1 MKTEIRAKGIN
12 QPQDFQEHVE
22 RRVALELSRFSGKL
36 SEIIVW
42 LEDVN
47 GPKGGVDKHCRV
59 KVSGPGVGPIV
70 AEGRDADMTSAISR
84 AIATAGRAA
93 SRSLRRV
100 KSRDLLA
107 SRSLDTE
114 Q

>member
-1 MKTEIRAKGIN
+1 MKTEIRAKNIQ

-22 RRVALELSRFSGKL
+22 RRVALELSRFSGRL
-36 SEIIVW
+36 SGVTVW

-70 AEGRDADMTSAISR
+70 AEGRDTDMKSALNR
-84 AIATAGRAA
+84 AIATVGRAV

-100 KSRDLLA
+100 ESRAIFA
-107 SRSLDTE
+107 SRSLATE
-114 Q
+114 V

>member
-22 RRVALELSRFSGKL
+22 RRVALELSRFSEKL
-36 SEIIVW
+36 SGIIVW

-70 AEGRDADMTSAISR
+70 AEGRDTDMASAISR

-100 KSRDLLA
+100 QSRDLLA